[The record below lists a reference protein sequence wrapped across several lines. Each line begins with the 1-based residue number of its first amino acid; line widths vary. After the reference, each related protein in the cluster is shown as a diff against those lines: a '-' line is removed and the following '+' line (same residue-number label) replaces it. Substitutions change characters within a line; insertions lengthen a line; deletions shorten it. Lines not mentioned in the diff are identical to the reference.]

1 MLEKGRIL
9 DGRLLLR
16 PVKEPE
22 TTASGLIYKAPI
34 AKPKNFTGEVVLV
47 APPLANSRV
56 QVEVGNFVL
65 MPPHA
70 KVEVEIDNEPY
81 FLVRQDD
88 VLFIYEK

>member
-9 DGRLLLR
+9 DGRVLLK

-22 TTASGLIYKAPI
+22 TTASGLIYRAPI
-34 AKPKNFTGEVVLV
+34 AKAKNFTGEVVLV

-70 KVEVEIDNEPY
+70 KVEVEIENETF

-88 VLFIYEK
+88 ILFIWDK